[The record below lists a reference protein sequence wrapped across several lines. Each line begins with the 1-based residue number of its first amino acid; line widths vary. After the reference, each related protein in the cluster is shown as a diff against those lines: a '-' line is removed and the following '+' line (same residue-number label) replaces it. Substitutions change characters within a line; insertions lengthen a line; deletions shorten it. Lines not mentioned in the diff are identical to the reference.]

1 MLDTDEAIFNDGP
14 RTTPSLF
21 SKSESVEI
29 FTNVDKEK
37 GTVDMTIPEEVKS
50 RMGWK
55 EGDVLA
61 FKVLDDGSIEVT
73 KKDLDSA
80 S

>member
-1 MLDTDEAIFNDGP
+1 MTIE
-14 RTTPSLF
+14 SLY
-21 SKSESVEI
+21 KKEEI